1 MKPDDQTV
9 TRWWPKA
16 EAQSICCPLPGSIS
30 IVLQQQQKH
39 GGESSLVKEVQ
50 DIT

>member
-30 IVLQQQQKH
+30 IVLQQKH